1 MITEAEK
8 MQFERARRRVND
20 SELDPLTEE
29 STLNTLTLS
38 ETALANAKPENRDVV
53 EAMAGQAIAFS
64 HFASS
69 ARKYAIEVSA
79 AAVAAQVKRC
89 KGDKGK
95 NPAKGL
101 TLIKQTLFSNGI
113 ALAMVLSTIIW
124 KLPPDLVVNFFKLL
138 MN

>member
-1 MITEAEK
+1 MITKAEK
-8 MQFERARRRVND
+8 MQFDRARRRVND

-69 ARKYAIEVSA
+69 ARKYAVEVASA
-79 AAVAAQVKRC
+79 AVQAQVKRC

-95 NPAKGL
+95 PG
-101 TLIKQTLFSNGI
+101 
-113 ALAMVLSTIIW
+113 
-124 KLPPDLVVNFFKLL
+124 
-138 MN
+138 